1 MGYTW
6 HTDFVADTNKIGYT
20 WHTDREADTNKKGY
34 TWKQLEK
41 WLRAEDS
48 GEMLLETDASGG
60 AKGLS
65 V

>member
-6 HTDFVADTNKIGYT
+6 HPDREADTNKIGYT
-20 WHTDREADTNKKGY
+20 W
-34 TWKQLEK
+34 KQLEK
-41 WLRAEDS
+41 WPRAEDS
-48 GEMLLETDASGG
+48 GEMLLATDAPGG

>member
-1 MGYTW
+1 M
-6 HTDFVADTNKIGYT
+6 GYT
-20 WHTDREADTNKKGY
+20 WHTDREADTNKIGY

-41 WLRAEDS
+41 WSRAEDS
-48 GEMLLETDASGG
+48 GEMLLVTDASGG